1 MRRLIWAP
9 RALVDLVEIQVYLNG
24 FNPSAARR
32 FFMMLKAAGDS
43 LGSFPERGRPI
54 GNGRRE
60 LTIIRPYVI
69 RYRVTDE
76 DVRILSIRHGAQR
89 TET

>member
-9 RALVDLVEIQVYLNG
+9 KALVDLIEIQVYLNG

-43 LGSFPERGRPI
+43 LNEFPDRGRPI
-54 GNGRRE
+54 DKGRRE
-60 LTIIRPYVI
+60 LTVIRPYVI
-69 RYRVTDE
+69 RYRVTAK
-76 DVRILSIRHGAQR
+76 DVRILSVRHAAR
-89 TET
+89 RPEA